1 MSELRKSV
9 GFGSATAVG
18 QMFGIAIQRFKT
30 LGIQLPGSVQLHPG
44 TRVLWPAIA
53 LVLVCLLAASCSS
66 SSEAGESPGS
76 GKGRKNP
83 LDHLVTSM
91 TGSFSSAAQAAE
103 DTSFYDI
110 RLEMVPIW
118 PNRTDGRWI
127 YVEQAVATY
136 LDRPYRQRVYQVTQD
151 PDGRFRSVVYT
162 LAEPTRFIGV
172 WQTPALMD
180 SISPADLDLREG
192 CDIVLAWNP
201 EKGTYTGSTGDK
213 TCQSSVRG
221 ARWAYSE
228 VEIREDGMLTW
239 DKGLDGEGNQI
250 WGAEK
255 GGYQFVKL
263 ASAKKP

>member
-1 MSELRKSV
+1 MPRVPFSNSK
-9 GFGSATAVG
+9 
-18 QMFGIAIQRFKT
+18 AILASFF
-30 LGIQLPGSVQLHPG
+30 LIIG
-44 TRVLWPAIA
+44 TILA
-53 LVLVCLLAASCSS
+53 LTSGCSS
-66 SSEAGESPGS
+66 SSQAGESPAS

-83 LDHLVTSM
+83 LDHLLVYM

-118 PNRTDGRWI
+118 NERTDGRWI

-136 LDRPYRQRVYQVTQD
+136 LDRPYRQRVYQVTQE

-162 LAEPTRFIGV
+162 LTEPTRFIGV
-172 WQTPALMD
+172 WKTPGLMD
-180 SISPADLDLREG
+180 SISPANLSLREG
-192 CDIVLAWNP
+192 CDIILTWNP
-201 EKGTYTGSTGDK
+201 EKGTYTGSTGDN
-213 TCQSSVRG
+213 TCPSSVRG

-228 VEIREDGMLTW
+228 VEIRADGMLTW
-239 DKGLDGEGNQI
+239 DKGLDAEGKQI

-263 ASAKKP
+263 ESASRK